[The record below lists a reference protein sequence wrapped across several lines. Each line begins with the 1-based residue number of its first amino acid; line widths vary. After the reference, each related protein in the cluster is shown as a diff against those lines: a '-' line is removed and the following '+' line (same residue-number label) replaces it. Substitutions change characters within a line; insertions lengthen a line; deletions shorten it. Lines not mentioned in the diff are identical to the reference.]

1 MMSGLH
7 LAGLLV
13 GVGHKATHK
22 VGLAG
27 VEGGHQLNQ
36 RNQVDGRDRLAA
48 TLLLLLAFILRG
60 GGGLAGV
67 IFPKKNQELASRG
80 GLHHFDHGV
89 VDRVLVLLQP
99 ASHVVGHDTSVV
111 RNGKV
116 SILVSLGLG
125 LQEDGQL
132 AQGGLQ
138 LLFKGLVSGLR
149 EERLLL
155 KDGPDA
161 HGLLKHDDG
170 SGQVHAEVHHD
181 PVNTFSHVLLLLYN
195 EHVVVEELLKL
206 LVDKVD
212 GDLLKAVVLKDFKT
226 SDVKHSTEVGLLHGG
241 VNEGVVTL
249 DDQPLEDA
257 IKDGTGDT
265 SGGAGGLVTG
275 LTLGHPLS
283 SDLDPGLAE
292 GLEHDLGVNTKS
304 SSCLTRERIN
314 AVVGDLSLVVAALG
328 LINNTTAGHDTGSQ
342 HVAIKLLCRSKA
354 QDVEGILSVEELLI
368 VINGVDLGLSLGD
381 IDVVIDVTG
390 NEAFGTEAPLAN
402 PISIRLEQLVEDV
415 VGPLHLLLLSDTGLL
430 QQIRHDIT
438 TAKLAR
444 GGEVDTDELSEPGG
458 VVVPCSLGVTVGLQD
473 GVGGNDLVLKGDLL
487 GFLLCTAS
495 SSGHHGQVGDHLL
508 GVLGLSG
515 TRLTGDQHGIVFL
528 VLQHVPVCTLSN
540 GPQVGRAFVPPLA
553 QVDLANPVGV
563 EWVTLVWVDNN
574 HEQARVGVDQLGL
587 VAGLQVPEDR
597 CVVEVGQVDHVLALL
612 KLGRVDATNLASLQG
627 ELLVADGDGHLHGE
641 VSAFRSECANLARLE
656 ETLLVAVGLG
666 IHDTDGLLGV
676 INLRL
681 VRLLHLQV
689 GP

>member
-89 VDRVLVLLQP
+89 VHRVLVLVEP
-99 ASHVVGHDTSVV
+99 SSDVVRHDSGVVGD
-111 RNGKV
+111 GKV

-125 LQEDGQL
+125 LQEDGKL
-132 AQGGLQ
+132 TQGGLEFF
-138 LLFKGLVSGLR
+138 LERLVGCLR
-149 EERLLL
+149 EEGLLL

-181 PVNTFSHVLLLLYN
+181 PVNTFPHVLLLLHN

-212 GDLLKAVVLKDFKT
+212 GDLLEAVVLKDFKT

-292 GLEHDLGVNTKS
+292 GLEHDLGVNTKG
-304 SSCLTRERIN
+304 SSCLIRERIN

-328 LINNTTAGHDTGSQ
+328 LINDTTAGHDTGSQ
-342 HVAIKLLCRSKA
+342 HVAIKLLGRSKA

-390 NEAFGTEAPLAN
+390 NEAFGTEASLAN

-430 QQIRHDIT
+430 QQVGHDIT
-438 TAKLAR
+438 ATQLAR
-444 GGEVDTDELSEPGG
+444 VGEVDTNELSEPGG
-458 VVVPCSLGVTVGLQD
+458 VVVPRRLGVAIGLQN
-473 GVGGNDLVLKGDLL
+473 GVGGHNLVLKGDLL
-487 GFLLCTAS
+487 LNLLSTAAG
-495 SSGHHGQVGDHLL
+495 GHHGQVGDHLL
-508 GVLGLSG
+508 GVLRLSSS
-515 TRLTGDQHGIVFL
+515 RLAGDQHSVVLL
-528 VLQHVPVCTLSN
+528 VLQHV
-540 GPQVGRAFVPPLA
+540 
-553 QVDLANPVGV
+553 
-563 EWVTLVWVDNN
+563 
-574 HEQARVGVDQLGL
+574 
-587 VAGLQVPEDR
+587 
-597 CVVEVGQVDHVLALL
+597 
-612 KLGRVDATNLASLQG
+612 
-627 ELLVADGDGHLHGE
+627 
-641 VSAFRSECANLARLE
+641 
-656 ETLLVAVGLG
+656 AVGAFS
-666 IHDTDGLLGV
+666 
-676 INLRL
+676 
-681 VRLLHLQV
+681 
-689 GP
+689 